1 VARIES
7 AQPRE
12 THQDETDE
20 GTAMNGKT
28 HTYRVDV
35 VWTGNRG
42 SGTRDYRA
50 YGRDHLIRAAGK
62 PEIAGSSDPA
72 FRGDADRW
80 NPEELLVASAS
91 ACHELWYLHLCAEA
105 GVVVLAYEDAAEGT
119 MAEDRDGGR
128 FVEIVLRPTVT
139 IGADSDAA
147 RAESLHGEAHRRC
160 YVANSVNFP
169 IRCLPTVRRSAG

>member
-1 VARIES
+1 
-7 AQPRE
+7 
-12 THQDETDE
+12 
-20 GTAMNGKT
+20 
-28 HTYRVDV
+28 
-35 VWTGNRG
+35 
-42 SGTRDYRA
+42 
-50 YGRDHLIRAAGK
+50 
-62 PEIAGSSDPA
+62 
-72 FRGDADRW
+72 
-80 NPEELLVASAS
+80 
-91 ACHELWYLHLCAEA
+91 
-105 GVVVLAYEDAAEGT
+105 